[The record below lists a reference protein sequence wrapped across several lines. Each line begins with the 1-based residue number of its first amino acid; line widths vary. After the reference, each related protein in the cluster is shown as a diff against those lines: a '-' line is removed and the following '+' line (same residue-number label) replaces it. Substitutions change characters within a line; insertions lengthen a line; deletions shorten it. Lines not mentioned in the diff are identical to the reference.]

1 MGLLQLSGVK
11 QLSGWQPMQ
20 TIQEPPRSP
29 HRKDDET
36 GVTVVE
42 YAIILMVIALAVA
55 GFGLGFRGSV
65 VLIFSRLVSA
75 LSGSS

>member
-1 MGLLQLSGVK
+1 
-11 QLSGWQPMQ
+11 MQ
-20 TIQEPPRSP
+20 TIQEGPRSP

-42 YAIILMVIALAVA
+42 YAIMLMVIALAVA
-55 GFGLGFRGSV
+55 GFGLGFSGSV